1 MSLYRHFGVASGVIL
16 ICREGGNFGVL
27 AFALIIALNIWNVI
41 LMTNFFKEMPSEI
54 EEAAFIDGA
63 SHWQNLWFVVLP
75 MSVPV
80 IAALSLFTAVGHWNA
95 WFDGMI
101 LMSDP

>member
-1 MSLYRHFGVASGVIL
+1 
-16 ICREGGNFGVL
+16 
-27 AFALIIALNIWNVI
+27 
-41 LMTNFFKEMPSEI
+41 MTNFFKEMPSEI